1 MKSQPE
7 LEFQKEIGLE
17 SPSDIIAQAV
27 LIIRTNYHIVMN
39 SEVIRILNTF
49 DAVNIKKFVIY
60 FFVSLPDGQYKVY
73 AVTVEYNSQITGSP
87 YKVISIVLV
96 IETGIIVNTT
106 ISTTENPEVSI
117 AYGFEPVNIADAS
130 NDETISMIEREIKV
144 KYQSTLRGQSI
155 REIEKLELKNGK
167 VNYKIRYDNVYF
179 IVYYDTLLQRVLL
192 LNAITSHT
200 NTQYNP
206 VNKIA
211 TNSNYKLALQQ
222 LISQHTAELKDYT
235 VISTGQA
242 TNATHCIYQIELFA
256 QGHKYRAIVIVN
268 RDTMEV
274 YEQSWN
280 EMMEIDLKHINY
292 MQVFV
297 EEYQKL
303 SLAELKTNEDFVMV
317 DRYIHNQNPV
327 ILKDATVLG
336 AAYKPQNLGF
346 NFKVFYIV
354 VGQIYSVEV
363 YIESFSGKI
372 NQLAFSNLDF
382 SNNFVAIKAEGG

>member
-49 DAVNIKKFVIY
+49 DAANIKKFVIY

-242 TNATHCIYQIELFA
+242 TNATHFIYQIEFFA

>member
-242 TNATHCIYQIELFA
+242 TNATHYIYQIELFA

-268 RDTMEV
+268 MDTMEV

>member
-49 DAVNIKKFVIY
+49 DTVNIKKFVIY

-242 TNATHCIYQIELFA
+242 TNATHFIYQIELFA

-268 RDTMEV
+268 MDTMEV

-280 EMMEIDLKHINY
+280 EVMEIDLKHINY